1 MANCSFLVNLVY
13 LRSFFGIFRILIDS
27 VNIIKLTF
35 CLRYVKLIYINFS
48 TLEPQGFKKM
58 IRLIFGIA
66 LLCVICTLIGA
77 GWGIASYNTRYN
89 YEPILKNVKVS
100 AFAHFINKPAVGEND
115 KIISEWSKAIPHY
128 SGMKLDT
135 QNPSYYYQ
143 IMLGKSRKYNME
155 PSLIN
160 AVIKVESNWNPNA
173 VSRSGAKGLMQLMPI
188 TAREMNVKNP
198 FNPEENIEGGIRY
211 LKSLLDRFNGDLSL
225 ALAAY
230 NAGPRRIKK
239 YGDIPPIPETQHYV
253 KRVLLIYN
261 GKSPDSK
268 KPNPHI

>member
-1 MANCSFLVNLVY
+1 M
-13 LRSFFGIFRILIDS
+13 G
-27 VNIIKLTF
+27 
-35 CLRYVKLIYINFS
+35 KLI
-48 TLEPQGFKKM
+48 
-58 IRLIFGIA
+58 
-66 LLCVICTLIGA
+66 
-77 GWGIASYNTRYN
+77 
-89 YEPILKNVKVS
+89 
-100 AFAHFINKPAVGEND
+100 FIITIIVFISWD
-115 KIISEWSKAIPHY
+115 IISYAGIYKYVDKNGVTHY
-128 SGMKLDT
+128 TNMPTEEVYKKTTNRGYRGKMNRF
-135 QNPSYYYQ
+135 QANNPADYRHIIDVLSE
-143 IMLGKSRKYNME
+143 KYSIE
-155 PSLIN
+155 PSLIH
-160 AVIKVESNWNPNA
+160 ALIKVESDWDSTA
-173 VSRSGAKGLMQLMPI
+173 ISLKGAKGLMQLMPV

-230 NAGPRRIKK
+230 NAGPRKIKK